1 MSAQNKDNG
10 WKNVVGWIVV
20 IIIFFACD
28 GLQTTANVLNLFGIQ
43 IPRVIVIG
51 FPPITSQP
59 KQKSEAEL
67 ESERMDQRIEDSLKK
82 QPVIKLTQQQ
92 QEEREKLIMKKAEE
106 DRLNPVNA
114 LKAYKTAKYF
124 INNRGNKGCSEDML
138 HYVLTENDFSDAE
151 AKNAISWLVNY
162 REIDFYEQAYLAA
175 QDYLR
180 TSDESGL
187 TEKLELLGFT
197 REQRVYARKKLQK
210 VNSL

>member
-10 WKNVVGWIVV
+10 WKNVAGWIAV

-51 FPPITSQP
+51 FPPITSQS
-59 KQKSEAEL
+59 KKSEAEL

-82 QPVIKLTQQQ
+82 QPVIKLTQRQ

-106 DRLNPVNA
+106 DRLNPANA

-124 INNRGNKGCSEDML
+124 INNRGNKGCSEEML
-138 HYVLTENDFSDAE
+138 HYVLTKNDFSDAE